1 MKTSKIRKMVCSLLL
16 LASVSLVPSVFAEDQ
31 AGDFQVGLDA
41 YNRGDLPGALAS
53 FRKAADAGSAE
64 AQVWLGYI
72 LDRSEENEEAVR
84 MYRAAAE
91 QGNVDGIAGLA
102 EMYAKGEGVEEDQQ
116 QALMLF
122 RKAGEAGHGQ
132 SIRVLIAAYANG
144 GLGVTQ
150 DTTELAYWKAKE
162 SALDAENN

>member
-1 MKTSKIRKMVCSLLL
+1 MKTNNIRNISYCLVLV
-16 LASVSLVPSVFAEDQ
+16 ASMCLSPPVLAEDQ
-31 AGDFQVGLDA
+31 VDDFQVGLDA

-72 LDRSEENEEAVR
+72 LDQSEDNEGAVR

-102 EMYAKGEGVEEDQQ
+102 EMYAKGEGVEEDHE

-122 RKAGEAGHGQ
+122 RKAGEAGHAG

>member
-1 MKTSKIRKMVCSLLL
+1 MKMTMDRQIKC
-16 LASVSLVPSVFAEDQ
+16 LVLVAVLISAAPAMSAEEQFDDYQ
-31 AGDFQVGLDA
+31 AGLDA
-41 YNRGDLPGALAS
+41 YNVGDLPGALKS
-53 FRKAADAGSAE
+53 FRKAAEGGSAE

-72 LDRSEENEEAVR
+72 LDQSEANEESVR
-84 MYRAAAE
+84 WYRAAAE

-102 EMYAKGEGVEEDQQ
+102 EMYAKGEGVEKDPG
-116 QALMLF
+116 QALILF
-122 RKAGEAGHGQ
+122 KKAGEAGHAG

-162 SALDAENN
+162 SALNAEDD

>member
-1 MKTSKIRKMVCSLLL
+1 MKTNKIRNISYCLVLV
-16 LASVSLVPSVFAEDQ
+16 ASMCLSPPVLAEDQ
-31 AGDFQVGLDA
+31 VDDFQVGLDA

-72 LDRSEENEEAVR
+72 LDQSEDNEGAVR

-91 QGNVDGIAGLA
+91 QGNIDGIAGLA
-102 EMYAKGEGVEEDQQ
+102 EMYAKGEGVEKDNE

-122 RKAGEAGHGQ
+122 RKAGEAGHAQ

-150 DTTELAYWKAKE
+150 DTAELAYWKAKE
-162 SALDAENN
+162 SALGADDN

>member
-1 MKTSKIRKMVCSLLL
+1 MKTSDVRRIACLSVLLGTLSLM
-16 LASVSLVPSVFAEDQ
+16 PPVFAENQ
-31 AGDFQVGLDA
+31 ADDFQVGLDA
-41 YNRGDLPGALAS
+41 FNRGDLPGALAS

-72 LDRSEENEEAVR
+72 LDQSEENEEAAR

-102 EMYAKGEGVEEDQQ
+102 EMYAKGEGVEKDNE
-116 QALMLF
+116 QALVLF
-122 RKAGEAGHGQ
+122 RQAGEAGHAG
-132 SIRVLIAAYANG
+132 SIRVLVAAYANG